1 MRRRIV
7 KHLLVFYATVIA
19 LMFVAQIFH
28 LSNYLMEEKENG
40 TREGHITIGT
50 NCTLLWL
57 TWEIIYVLLLM
68 NLLLVRICPPRH
80 YVWDIIKVTLQNS
93 QSATI
98 MITHSMEVIE
108 LYCNSISIIVN
119 EKLQVSVH

>member
-57 TWEIIYVLLLM
+57 TWEIIYVPSGGTPCKLNILIVLHRSSFKTI
-68 NLLLVRICPPRH
+68 L
-80 YVWDIIKVTLQNS
+80 DES
-93 QSATI
+93 SAG
-98 MITHSMEVIE
+98 
-108 LYCNSISIIVN
+108 
-119 EKLQVSVH
+119 